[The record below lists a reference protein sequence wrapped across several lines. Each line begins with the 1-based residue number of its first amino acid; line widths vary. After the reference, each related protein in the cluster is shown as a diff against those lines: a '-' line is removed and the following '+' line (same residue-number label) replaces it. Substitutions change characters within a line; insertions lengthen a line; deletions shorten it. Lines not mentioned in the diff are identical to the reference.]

1 MADFKVGRMASDIQ
15 RIISAK
21 MRDLKDPRINSS
33 MLTVMK
39 CDVSGD
45 RSVCRVYI
53 SSIEGYEK
61 AREAVKGFESA
72 TGIFRREISNV
83 LHIKKCPE
91 LRFIA
96 DDSTEY
102 SQRIFKVLKELDI
115 KPDDEAQGEEE

>member
-15 RIISAK
+15 RIISMK

-61 AREAVKGFESA
+61 AKEAVKGFESA

-102 SQRIFKVLKELDI
+102 SQRIFKVLKDLDI
-115 KPDDEAQGEEE
+115 KPDDETQGDEE

>member
-115 KPDDEAQGEEE
+115 KPDDETQGKEE

>member
-15 RIISAK
+15 RIISTK

-115 KPDDEAQGEEE
+115 KPDDETQGEEE